1 MSQNFIIEEI
11 GKNICNDFNDW
22 YEIKIAKL
30 AQFFTKKIEV
40 KDTQS
45 FEENLVSS
53 KSIINVDTKPIQ
65 LTFAG
70 VEEMI
75 R

>member
-11 GKNICNDFNDW
+11 GKNVCNDFNDW

-30 AQFFTKKIEV
+30 AQFFVKKIEV
-40 KDTQS
+40 KDTHS
-45 FEENLVSS
+45 FRENLVLS
-53 KSIINVDTKPIQ
+53 KSIINFDTKPIQ
-65 LTFAG
+65 LTFVG
-70 VEEMI
+70 VEEII